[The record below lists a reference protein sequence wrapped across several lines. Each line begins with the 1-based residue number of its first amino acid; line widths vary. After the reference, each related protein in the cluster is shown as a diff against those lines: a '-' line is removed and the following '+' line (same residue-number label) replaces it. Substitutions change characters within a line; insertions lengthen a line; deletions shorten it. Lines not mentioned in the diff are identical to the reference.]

1 MANGPITARHIEH
14 VIRAYVKALN
24 DASADGIAGCFCKDA
39 VHFFPAA
46 PKISGATALG
56 VHFANIARDREIRWT
71 VDQMLVDADHC
82 EAAVEWTRFDHDGP
96 RYLRGVNW
104 FVFEPKTFQIR
115 EVRSYWAAPSNPDIS
130 RQELQDF
137 DYPRRGYPI

>member
-1 MANGPITARHIEH
+1 MAGGPTTAQRIER

-24 DASADGIAGCFCKDA
+24 DGYADGIAACFCKDA
-39 VHFFPAA
+39 VHYFPAT

-56 VHFANIARDREIRWT
+56 VHHTNLTRGREVCWT
-71 VDQMLVDADHC
+71 VDQMLVDVDRC
-82 EAAVEWTRFDHDGP
+82 EAVLEWTRFDHNGP

-104 FVFEPKTFQIR
+104 FVLEPDTFQLR
-115 EVRSYWAAPSNPDIS
+115 EVRCYWAAASNPDLA

-137 DYPRRGYPI
+137 DYPKRGYPI